1 MPAWLEE
8 QEAYAAAR
16 AAERTAAREAWC
28 APAARGAPVGSTP
41 PVGTTSTAGTT
52 PSVGAA
58 AGARG
63 SMAAACGRSDPIA
76 TSMAEMLTVLMR
88 GRFTLALNLAPALT
102 RGPTLTLTLTLSLSL
117 SQSRSRSL
125 SLSLSLP

>member
-16 AAERTAAREAWC
+16 AAERTAAHEAWC
-28 APAARGAPVGSTP
+28 APAARGDPVASTP
-41 PVGTTSTAGTT
+41 PAGTT

-76 TSMAEMLTVLMR
+76 ISMAEMLSVLTR
-88 GRFTLALNLAPALT
+88 GPFTLALNLAPALT
-102 RGPTLTLTLTLSLSL
+102 RGPTLTLTLILILIL
-117 SQSRSRSL
+117 SL